1 MPPAEPSPADLYHQ
15 ALHKLSAQE
24 PGGLA
29 LLTKAANEGYAPAE
43 FHLGKLY
50 ENGEGG
56 LTKDPASA
64 RRWTE
69 RAAQAGE
76 PRAMHNLALYYFDG
90 VGGPKDLIE
99 AADWFRKAAAAG
111 VVDSQY
117 NLGRLYEQGYGV
129 QRDPAQAYKWYLVAA
144 RAGDQES
151 KDAAEQLKAGLSA
164 QDIKTAERA
173 AAAVQA
179 PAHEDVERLAGR

>member
-1 MPPAEPSPADLYHQ
+1 
-15 ALHKLSAQE
+15 
-24 PGGLA
+24 
-29 LLTKAANEGYAPAE
+29 
-43 FHLGKLY
+43 
-50 ENGEGG
+50 
-56 LTKDPASA
+56 
-64 RRWTE
+64 
-69 RAAQAGE
+69 
-76 PRAMHNLALYYFDG
+76 MHNLALYYFDG

-99 AADWFRKAAAAG
+99 AAGWFRKAAAAG

-151 KDAAEQLKAGLSA
+151 KDAAAQLKAGLSA

-173 AAAVQA
+173 AAAVQP
-179 PAHEDVERLAGR
+179 PAHEDRAPG